1 MAYPEK
7 IPSNVNNIN
16 SFKFSFSHATKEK
29 NKLTES
35 FESINERIEQIAN
48 AEKFYIGGI
57 PIIRSL
63 LGLNPTKNDF
73 KKLSKALDRLADLI
87 EIQQNLNTKITV
99 HDAITENPNWFIETF
114 GDFSSEIDNDI
125 EQLFN
130 DISE

>member
-7 IPSNVNNIN
+7 IPSNVNSIN

-29 NKLTES
+29 SKLTQS
-35 FESINERIEQIAN
+35 FQSINERIEQIAN
-48 AEKFYIGGI
+48 AEKFYIDGI
-57 PIIRSL
+57 PIVRSL

-73 KKLSKALDRLADLI
+73 KKLSKVLDRLADLI